1 MDINISKW
9 DLIETSTCR
18 RQREG
23 EKESYFKPATPCLK
37 YNKPFTEKQSR
48 EKKKKSM
55 EISVETTD
63 VLNTSEG
70 ANTWSISNEC
80 IQMKVMYSKQIQS
93 FSQFLYTKQSNGN
106 EACTL
111 LYLSPS
117 PSNLKLESRL
127 KHKWSESAQGN
138 DRWKRSEAK
147 KS

>member
-1 MDINISKW
+1 MVDINISKW

-23 EKESYFKPATPCLK
+23 EKKSVSLNLQLSALNTIKPSLK
-37 YNKPFTEKQSR
+37 NSHEK
-48 EKKKKSM
+48 KKKKSM

-70 ANTWSISNEC
+70 ANTRSISNEC

-127 KHKWSESAQGN
+127 KHK
-138 DRWKRSEAK
+138 
-147 KS
+147 

>member
-1 MDINISKW
+1 MKLQPVGDR
-9 DLIETSTCR
+9 E
-18 RQREG
+18 REG
-23 EKESYFKPATPCLK
+23 GKKSVSLNLQLPALNTIKPSLK
-37 YNKPFTEKQSR
+37 NSHE
-48 EKKKKSM
+48 KKSM
-55 EISVETTD
+55 EISVKTTD

-70 ANTWSISNEC
+70 ANTRSISNEC

-127 KHKWSESAQGN
+127 KHK
-138 DRWKRSEAK
+138 
-147 KS
+147 

>member
-1 MDINISKW
+1 MVDINISKW

-18 RQREG
+18 RQREE
-23 EKESYFKPATPCLK
+23 EKKSVSLNLQLSALNTIKPSLK
-37 YNKPFTEKQSR
+37 NSH

-70 ANTWSISNEC
+70 ANTRSISNEC
-80 IQMKVMYSKQIQS
+80 IQMKMMYSKQIQS

-127 KHKWSESAQGN
+127 KHK
-138 DRWKRSEAK
+138 
-147 KS
+147 

>member
-23 EKESYFKPATPCLK
+23 EKKSVSLNLQLSALNTIKPSLK
-37 YNKPFTEKQSR
+37 NSHE
-48 EKKKKSM
+48 KKKSM

-70 ANTWSISNEC
+70 ANTRSISNEC

-127 KHKWSESAQGN
+127 KHKWSESALGN
-138 DRWKRSEAK
+138 DRRKRSEAK

>member
-1 MDINISKW
+1 MVDINISKW

-23 EKESYFKPATPCLK
+23 GKKSVSLNLQLPALNTIKPSLKNSHEK
-37 YNKPFTEKQSR
+37 
-48 EKKKKSM
+48 KKKKSM

-70 ANTWSISNEC
+70 ANTRSISNEC

-93 FSQFLYTKQSNGN
+93 FSQFLYTKHSNGN
-106 EACTL
+106 EACTF

-127 KHKWSESAQGN
+127 KHK
-138 DRWKRSEAK
+138 
-147 KS
+147 

>member
-1 MDINISKW
+1 MVDINISKW

-18 RQREG
+18 RQRERG
-23 EKESYFKPATPCLK
+23 GGGKSVSLNLQLPALNTIKPSLK
-37 YNKPFTEKQSR
+37 NSHE
-48 EKKKKSM
+48 KKSM
-55 EISVETTD
+55 EISVKTTD

-70 ANTWSISNEC
+70 ANTRSISNEC

-127 KHKWSESAQGN
+127 KHK
-138 DRWKRSEAK
+138 
-147 KS
+147 